1 MREPGSELVPAR
13 KVAVALRYD
22 AEQESAPR
30 VVAKGRGLAAERLLD
45 TATGA
50 GVPVLTDAPLAR
62 TLAALDL
69 DAVVP
74 PELFEALAAVI
85 SWAYEQETLPR

>member
-1 MREPGSELVPAR
+1 MRDPGQELVPAR

-22 AEQESAPR
+22 TDQESAPR
-30 VVAKGRGLAAERLLD
+30 VVAKGRGLAAERLVD
-45 TATGA
+45 TATEA
-50 GVPVLTDAPLAR
+50 GVPVRADAALAR
-62 TLAALDL
+62 TLATLDL

-85 SWAYEQETLPR
+85 AWAYEQEALPR